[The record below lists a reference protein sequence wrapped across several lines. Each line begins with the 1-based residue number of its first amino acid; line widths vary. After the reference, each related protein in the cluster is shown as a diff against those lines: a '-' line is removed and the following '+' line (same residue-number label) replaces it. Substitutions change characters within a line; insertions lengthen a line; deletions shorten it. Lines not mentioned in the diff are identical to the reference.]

1 MKMIDRTKLHDELN
15 SQFGHNSIMI
25 AFTDRIIDSCEKWAR
40 NNNVSR
46 MDRKEAHDTLKDI
59 IMQEEMSYRGGG
71 VLSLIPDW
79 LLRWILGKIIS
90 YIIMWWLENRK

>member
-1 MKMIDRTKLHDELN
+1 
-15 SQFGHNSIMI
+15 
-25 AFTDRIIDSCEKWAR
+25 
-40 NNNVSR
+40 

-59 IMQEEMSYRGGG
+59 IMQEEMSYRGWG
-71 VLSLIPDW
+71 VLSLMPDW